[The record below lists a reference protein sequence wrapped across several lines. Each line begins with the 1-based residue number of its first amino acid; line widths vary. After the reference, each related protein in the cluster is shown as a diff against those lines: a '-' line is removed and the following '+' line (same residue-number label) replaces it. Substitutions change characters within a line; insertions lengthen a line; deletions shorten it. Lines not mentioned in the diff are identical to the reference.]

1 MNKRILN
8 LALPNII
15 TNITV
20 PLLGMVDTVI
30 VGHLSESHIGAI
42 AIGTQIFNLIYWN
55 FGFLRMGT
63 SGFTAQAYGARR
75 LDEAVRVF
83 IRALTIALAIALI
96 LIVFQY
102 PIALLSE
109 LIFNGSPTVFT
120 LALSYFFVRIW
131 AAPATLGLYAI
142 KGWFIGMQNSKLPM
156 WIAIFINVVNII
168 CSLIFVLLFH
178 WDIRGVA
185 LGTVIAQYSGLAVGL
200 FFVVTRY
207 GKIFRR
213 WFARVPAQDSSSHS
227 SLTQDA
233 NSPKSNIGAKFSIF
247 NAQIRDALQW
257 NAMKHFFHVNG
268 DIFLR
273 TVCLAAVFTFITS
286 ESGRISDHIL
296 AVDNLLMQFFMLFSY
311 IMDGFAY
318 AGESLVGRYI
328 GARDRRSLVST
339 VRHLMLWGLLL
350 TLLFTIVY
358 ALFGNNILH
367 IFSDSQQVLDAA
379 RPFLFWTLII
389 PVCGFSAFLFD
400 GIFVGATAS
409 RTMRNSMFIAT
420 ALFFAI
426 YFVLINSLPQ
436 VANTFDSINGSVQ
449 SPDYHWNNILWFSF
463 MIYLAARGI
472 TQAAMLKKSVYSKA
486 L

>member
-1 MNKRILN
+1 MNKKILQ

-20 PLLGMVDTVI
+20 PLLGMVDTAI
-30 VGHLSESHIGAI
+30 VGRLSESHIGAI

-83 IRALTIALAIALI
+83 IRAFAIALAIAAI
-96 LIVFQY
+96 LIILQY
-102 PIALLSE
+102 PIALLSKY
-109 LIFNGSPTVFT
+109 IFNASPTVFS
-120 LALSYFFVRIW
+120 LAFSYFYIRIW
-131 AAPATLGLYAI
+131 AAPATLGLYAV

-156 WIAIFINVVNII
+156 WIAIFINCVNIL
-168 CSLIFVLLFH
+168 CSLLFVVVFH

-207 GKIFRR
+207 GKIFTRHINLH
-213 WFARVPAQDSSSHS
+213 SSS
-227 SLTQDA
+227 TIT
-233 NSPKSNIGAKFSIF
+233 NSKSTNLLSFIKETLKWESM
-247 NAQIRDALQW
+247 R
-257 NAMKHFFHVNG
+257 HFFRVNG

-286 ESGRISDHIL
+286 QSGRISDEIL
-296 AVDNLLMQFFMLFSY
+296 AVDALLMQFFMLFSY

-328 GARDRRSLVST
+328 GARDRRSLVSS
-339 VRHLMLWGLLL
+339 VRHLLVWGLAL
-350 TLLFTIVY
+350 TVAFTAIY
-358 ALFGNNILH
+358 SLFGTNILR
-367 IFSDSQQVLDAA
+367 IFSDKTDIIDAA
-379 RPFLFWTLII
+379 RPYLFWTLIL
-389 PVCGFSAFLFD
+389 PVCGFAAFLFD

-409 RTMRNSMFIAT
+409 RTMRNSMFIST
-420 ALFFAI
+420 AAFFALYYLLLHYQFPI
-426 YFVLINSLPQ
+426 FSSQ
-436 VANTFDSINGSVQ
+436 FD
-449 SPDYHWNNILWFSF
+449 WNNILWLSF
-463 MIYLAARGI
+463 MVYLAARGI
-472 TQAAMLKKSVYSKA
+472 TQALMLKKSVYSKA
-486 L
+486 TA